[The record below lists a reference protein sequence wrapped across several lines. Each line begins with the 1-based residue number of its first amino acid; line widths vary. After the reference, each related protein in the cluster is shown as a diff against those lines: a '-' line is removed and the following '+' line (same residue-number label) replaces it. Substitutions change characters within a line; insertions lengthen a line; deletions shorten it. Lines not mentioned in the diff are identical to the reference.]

1 MQLEKSSLANNIL
14 LSIMATTYIVDEKTK
29 RLMELTQ
36 VDGNDRMKDLH
47 EIISI
52 VNLKL
57 PKLFDGLSDTNRE
70 KIANAL
76 QIKCYAREEI
86 VFLQNDLPD
95 AYYSVVRGA
104 VSLYVLR
111 PSIVAANKAAY
122 IGHTREKYGKLLTQL
137 PPGSES

>member
-1 MQLEKSSLANNIL
+1 
-14 LSIMATTYIVDEKTK
+14 MATTYIVDDKTK
-29 RLMELTQ
+29 RLMELTQQ

-57 PKLFDGLSDTNRE
+57 PKLFDGLTDTNRE
-70 KIANAL
+70 IIANVL

-86 VFLQNDLPD
+86 VFSQNDLPD

-111 PSIVAANKAAY
+111 PSSVAANKSV
-122 IGHTREKYGKLLTQL
+122 RENYGKLLAQL
-137 PPGSES
+137 PPGCEFLKCKTKQESMKLIQQ